1 MKRLNGINKIKLAVF
16 ISGRVS
22 NLINLIKFSLKKKSK
37 FIIKLVISSNSK
49 AKGINFANKY
59 KINKK
64 IVNYNG
70 SIDNDNLILKELK
83 KNKIDTIC
91 LAGFMK
97 ILSKNLIKKFDGKI
111 FNIHPSLLPKYKG
124 LNTHFRAIKNN
135 EKFSG
140 CTVHLVNSKLDSG
153 KIILQKKVRVS
164 NNETPKTLEKK
175 ILTQE
180 HILYPK
186 ALNKFYFNR

>member
-16 ISGRVS
+16 ISGRGS
-22 NLINLIKFSLKKKSK
+22 NLISLIRFTSKKESK